1 MFRVD
6 AGSGVPIYR
15 QLVQQVRRDVMLGR
29 LQPGDQ
35 LPSVKEVVD
44 SLSVNP
50 NTVVKA
56 FGELEHQGLVLRRQG
71 VGTFVAAAPAV
82 TSLLVAP
89 KLLGSLARW
98 VDRARQEG
106 LSAEQGRMLLE
117 GALDEPGV
125 SPGHRYGRKIWGLRD
140 CDLDVPAGRV
150 VALIGPNG
158 SGKTTLMSMAA
169 GLLPVTAG
177 YAAGGG
183 GGRGAGGGARQ

>member
-29 LQPGDQ
+29 LRPGDQ

-56 FGELEHQGLVLRRQG
+56 FSELEHQGIVVRRQG
-71 VGTFVAAAPAV
+71 VGTFVAAAPSIP
-82 TSLLVAP
+82 SLLGAP

-98 VDRARQEG
+98 VAGARQDG
-106 LSAEQGRMLLE
+106 LSAEQIRMLLE
-117 GALDEPGV
+117 VALDEP
-125 SPGHRYGRKIWGLRD
+125 S
-140 CDLDVPAGRV
+140 AGQDDRR
-150 VALIGPNG
+150 
-158 SGKTTLMSMAA
+158 
-169 GLLPVTAG
+169 
-177 YAAGGG
+177 AAGG
-183 GGRGAGGGARQ
+183 AA

>member
-29 LQPGDQ
+29 LQPGEQ

-56 FGELEHQGLVLRRQG
+56 FAELEHQGLVVRRQG
-71 VGTFVAAAPAV
+71 VGTFVAAAPPV
-82 TSLLVAP
+82 TSLPVAP

-98 VDRARQEG
+98 VDRARQDG
-106 LSAEQGRMLLE
+106 LSSEQIRMVLE
-117 GALDEPGV
+117 
-125 SPGHRYGRKIWGLRD
+125 
-140 CDLDVPAGRV
+140 
-150 VALIGPNG
+150 
-158 SGKTTLMSMAA
+158 
-169 GLLPVTAG
+169 TA
-177 YAAGGG
+177 
-183 GGRGAGGGARQ
+183 

>member
-56 FGELEHQGLVLRRQG
+56 FGELEHQGLVQRRQG
-71 VGTFVAAAPAV
+71 VGTFVAAAPPV
-82 TSLLVAP
+82 TSMPVTP
-89 KLLGSLARW
+89 TLLGSLARW
-98 VDRARQEG
+98 VDRARQDG
-106 LSAEQGRMLLE
+106 LSAEQIRMLLE
-117 GALDEPGV
+117 VALDEPADGLD
-125 SPGHRYGRKIWGLRD
+125 GRR
-140 CDLDVPAGRV
+140 
-150 VALIGPNG
+150 
-158 SGKTTLMSMAA
+158 M
-169 GLLPVTAG
+169 
-177 YAAGGG
+177 AGG
-183 GGRGAGGGARQ
+183 AG